1 MLKLQV
7 PPSLFSS
14 LRDRLSSREADYIN
28 FYSDHLPFIRRERD
42 SCANEDVDVDDD
54 VP

>member
-1 MLKLQV
+1 MDEPQQWGY
-7 PPSLFSS
+7 
-14 LRDRLSSREADYIN
+14 E
-28 FYSDHLPFIRRERD
+28 FIRRERD